1 MTSLSFPSLV
11 LWFAPEEGVPGPC
24 QRLVQPDHPMQVAQ
38 ERKVFWF
45 DDTALRP
52 PLPARPRPTLAPP
65 VPKSMPRRYGPSV
78 ITMVLSRAG
87 PAWRI
92 AAGLSLIPQIAGDE
106 LIYPLQ
112 GVSGRFSSGSL
123 ARSSSVDSPVRTT
136 AERIPARFAI

>member
-87 PAWRI
+87 ASLAYRGGPLTHPTDH
-92 AAGLSLIPQIAGDE
+92 GGQVDLS
-106 LIYPLQ
+106 
-112 GVSGRFSSGSL
+112 SSGCSQ
-123 ARSSSVDSPVRTT
+123 AGSPPVPWPDPLR
-136 AERIPARFAI
+136 

>member
-78 ITMVLSRAG
+78 ITMVLSRAVPLTHPTDHG
-87 PAWRI
+87 GRVDLSS
-92 AAGLSLIPQIAGDE
+92 AGCSQAGSPPVPWPD
-106 LIYPLQ
+106 PL
-112 GVSGRFSSGSL
+112 R
-123 ARSSSVDSPVRTT
+123 
-136 AERIPARFAI
+136 